1 MQDVVGT
8 LVRPVK
14 ELKGFRKVSLEPGEA
29 KTVTFELPKR
39 DMGFYD
45 NDGNY
50 RLEDGLFRLYAGGSS
65 RECLMEEIEL
75 TFR

>member
-1 MQDVVGT
+1 M
-8 LVRPVK
+8 RP
-14 ELKGFRKVSLEPGEA
+14 FSS
-29 KTVTFELPKR
+29 TCIPKR

-75 TFR
+75 SFR